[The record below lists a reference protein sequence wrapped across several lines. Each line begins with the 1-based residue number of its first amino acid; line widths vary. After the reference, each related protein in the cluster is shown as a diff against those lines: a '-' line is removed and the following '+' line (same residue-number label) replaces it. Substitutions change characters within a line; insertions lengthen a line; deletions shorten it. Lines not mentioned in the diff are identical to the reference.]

1 MWKLE
6 MGSSKDTIETAYPG
20 DGADGCNGD
29 GGCNDDDDGDGG
41 DDYDNAQTA
50 VMPIKI
56 PNVKSTPLN
65 VTINFHP
72 HNFVFVPQSS
82 DYQTLRNLL
91 LLLISG

>member
-1 MWKLE
+1 MCRLE
-6 MGSSKDTIETAYPG
+6 MGSSKDTNETAYAG
-20 DGADGCNGD
+20 DGADGCNGG
-29 GGCNDDDDGDGG
+29 GGCNNDDDG

-65 VTINFHP
+65 VTINFHL
-72 HNFVFVPQSS
+72 HYFVFVPQSS
-82 DYQTLRNLL
+82 DCQTLRNLL